1 MYKSFEAENF
11 IHYFMRKKKKG
22 EVSSLFLFPSNSKN
36 NEV

>member
-11 IHYFMRKKKKG
+11 IHYFMRKKKG
-22 EVSSLFLFPSNSKN
+22 EVSSLLLFPPDSKN